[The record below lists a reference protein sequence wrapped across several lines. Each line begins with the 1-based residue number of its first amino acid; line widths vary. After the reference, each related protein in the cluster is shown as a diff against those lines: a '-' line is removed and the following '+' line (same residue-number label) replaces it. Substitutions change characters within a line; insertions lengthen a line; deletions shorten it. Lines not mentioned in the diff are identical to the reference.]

1 MGLLQ
6 PGNMQTGQERN
17 WKITGGKMS
26 IDKLSMRDSFWNRI
40 YDLASKDKNIILVC
54 ADMGAP
60 SLDKFRENLSAQ
72 YFNVGIAEH
81 NMLAVAAGLSKEG
94 KNVFTY
100 AIAPFATSRCHEFTK
115 LNCGLMKIPI
125 KIVGVGA
132 GFGYDDSG
140 PTHHTTEDIAIMR
153 AIPNLEVYCPA
164 DSFASQEIAEMTAM
178 SGKPAYIRLD
188 RHILPIIYDDSEDFN
203 RGFKEL
209 KIGKDVCIVSTG
221 NMTHKAMEA
230 SKRYE
235 KKGVE
240 VGVIDI
246 YRLKPLNPDL
256 TNNLMRYKKLL
267 SLEEHLLD
275 GGLGSII
282 AETIVDND
290 LPLKL
295 KRMGLKDYVYA
306 YGGRRNIQKLCG
318 IDTDSVANCLDSLIE
333 NK

>member
-1 MGLLQ
+1 MD
-6 PGNMQTGQERN
+6 
-17 WKITGGKMS
+17 KI
-26 IDKLSMRDSFWNRI
+26 SMRDSFWDRI
-40 YDLASKDKNIILVC
+40 YNLASKDRNIVLVC

-60 SLDKFRENLSAQ
+60 SLDKFRKDLSAQ

-164 DSFASQEIAEMTAM
+164 DSFASQEIAEVTAK

-188 RHILPIIYDDSEDFN
+188 RHILPTLYNESDDF
-203 RGFKEL
+203 RIGFKEI
-209 KIGKDVCIVSTG
+209 KPGKDICIVSTG
-221 NMTHKAMEA
+221 NMTHNALEA
-230 SKRYE
+230 SKEVIMNR
-235 KKGVE
+235 GIN

-246 YRLKPLNPDL
+246 YRLKPLSPDFPGVL
-256 TNNLMRYKKLL
+256 SRYKKAI

-275 GGLGSII
+275 GGLGSIV
-282 AETIVDND
+282 AETIVDNG

-295 KRMGLKDYVYA
+295 RRMGLKDYIYA
-306 YGGRRNIQKLCG
+306 YGGRENIQNLCS
-318 IDTDSVANCLDSLIE
+318 IDTSSVIRSIIDLNGD
-333 NK
+333 